1 MPNNYVHQPIR
12 VHEVKAL
19 QDFRRGEC
27 AQYENPYV
35 RTGSTLALP
44 NIIIQRPTDGLEV
57 GVSLWTLDDQNAG
70 AMESPGF
77 SIVQLDDPVNS
88 VEAFVFDRGDW
99 DTPGPI
105 EGFYYLLFST
115 GPSQFWWSDAIYIT
129 EAGDV
134 AGYPPDCGGREYVK
148 LRWRN
153 PLCITSGVTELLDED
168 GLPITRADI
177 IAYPPGMD
185 FFCFLLAGAFVESE
199 WESDNTE
206 APEDGNGDTTT
217 ERMKARKVYN
227 LQGAPVSEAIIDSM
241 RASAFFEEILIYFPR
256 LTDPLFLATD
266 IVVEANSDNRGC
278 NYVYNYKFALK
289 NAGYLLKQG
298 CC

>member
-1 MPNNYVHQPIR
+1 MPNNYVHQPIQF
-12 VHEVKAL
+12 HEVKAL

-27 AQYENPYV
+27 EQYENPYV
-35 RTGSTLALP
+35 RTGTALALP
-44 NIIIQRPTDGLEV
+44 NIIIQRPTSGAAFGAVLF
-57 GVSLWTLDDQNAG
+57 SLDDVNQG
-70 AMESPGF
+70 AMTSPGDAVF
-77 SIVQLDDPVNS
+77 QIDDPVNTL
-88 VEAFVFDRGDW
+88 EQYVFDRGDW
-99 DTPGPI
+99 TIPSVPDGLYYI
-105 EGFYYLLFST
+105 KLSSGFFS
-115 GPSQFWWSDAIYIT
+115 WWSDAIYIT

-134 AGYPPDCGGREYVK
+134 AGYPPDCNGKEYVK
-148 LRWRN
+148 LRWRD
-153 PLCITSGVTELLDED
+153 PKCITSGVTELLDED
-168 GLPITRADI
+168 GLPISRADI

-206 APEDGNGDTTT
+206 APEDGNGDTPT
-217 ERMKARKVYN
+217 ERMKARKIYN
-227 LQGAPVSEAIIDSM
+227 LQGAPVSEAIVDSM

-278 NYVYNYKFALK
+278 NYVFNYKFALK
-289 NAGYLLKQG
+289 NSGYLLKQG